1 MNNIKKYNESKRTW
15 DIVASNDAKGIGTTN
30 PKFLKDGEN
39 IISVDTA
46 MERLK
51 DDLTVAQGNISWL
64 ALHGG
69 GGSGSGGGGTTPGDT
84 EVNTT
89 ITVNDKSTGSQ
100 IIMDQ
105 GGLQIKLSDL
115 SVKYNKGWNVIARI
129 GSTQIYS
136 SVANASNPILF
147 VPYDTVVSQLQNHTG
162 KLNISA
168 SYEDDEKGIYGSA
181 QWSGVIIDNNI
192 EMSCEDIQSTLTSL
206 NTSFL
211 KLYYSV
217 GVVGNYKLTIKL
229 IGRLHTITKEY
240 DLVIATTDQFLKSI
254 VLSDLIGQTEDYIDS
269 YVVECT
275 LQNKT
280 TQSVKK
286 TIKSTMTVV
295 SSEILISSAVM
306 SKIQGQ
312 PTEVSMDGS
321 VNVVFTAYVS
331 QYTSY
336 KYNIEIDGNLV
347 RQDAD
352 GVFGRQVS
360 DYISVNNK
368 PWTVANK
375 TVPLKV
381 TVTSGQKTATTTYY
395 IKFIK
400 SSVTYLS
407 DTSNITNNRI
417 FSLHA
422 RSQNVG
428 DDMFEFTNTNYKS
441 QFQIGSVLRTM
452 ESNIRSRVS
461 ILDSAVQYYR
471 ISNGAYAKFD
481 DISLESRKYKF
492 NDIIS
497 SSGDEFTIH
506 IHYKADYH
514 PDDERTIL
522 FSGNTSVADQNLG
535 AMINGISIDVH
546 NIYINNENVIQLED
560 NTENDITI
568 TCKKQTTRTQIATG
582 YVDSVSYVVKV
593 YLDGVLSAIRNL
605 TTPIV
610 FGDTIYLGARQYI
623 KNGKSVIY
631 NKCDVNI
638 YNMNIYTYA
647 LNEFDIMVD
656 SINNIVS
663 TDYVNGTPNYARIQV
678 ELKKNFCERKSDGS
692 IKSYLYNEH
701 TGYNVDFLLDSNGRL
716 NSKSIQEQAA
726 FIGIPIV
733 LIDVSNDSSW
743 TFDQFV
749 KQQSASSTTLTATT
763 NKVIQ
768 YWDPVGI
775 NKQDKTGIDTS
786 IKTINGVTIELQGT
800 STLADAVKNVN
811 ITVPD
816 TTTFVPKST
825 WFPEQTYTLKAD
837 VVDSSHA
844 SNASIGSFINS
855 ALGRI
860 GTSEYFPFDKKAVD
874 NVYESDY
881 VKKQQ
886 KTATLKHTVEGFPV
900 FLIMKFYTD
909 AQNKVSTT
917 PLGIYSF
924 NLGRNAYR
932 NLGFKKVNKIVD
944 EGNNVFEVT
953 TFPFYKD
960 KVKYVEEDTPNAN
973 WIEIKDTVSLSD
985 FANVKD
991 TLPEGINTSNGDF
1004 WQSDREILN
1013 RRFDVRYP
1021 SNKQVSDY
1029 PGFVQFVK
1037 NIMRFP
1043 IERCYSS
1050 DSIGTISKN
1059 YIAGSYDLYSVD
1071 NFNNYYKTGQR
1082 QDIEIDSNAVS
1093 AENLGFNVE
1102 SAMKYFIIANFF
1114 GLVDNF
1120 GKNSTYRSWDGNK
1133 YLTDFYD
1140 LDCSMSG
1147 DNQGQLSITPDVW
1160 IKYLTNN
1167 GTVANAQNGLQY
1179 VAETFNFDEAI
1190 SRKTVSA
1197 NTNKLWLSL
1206 DTSFSRAVFGED
1218 VNSLY
1223 TKYWYDFR
1231 KFTEDLAKSKGY
1243 DTFTNYFIDEY
1254 FDKQTSDCGSLIF
1267 NYDYKLKYLL
1277 QFTNDQISNTKDMTK
1292 LHGRKIAHSRNWLK
1306 KHTIFLDSLFKWRD
1320 TAKQQQ
1326 SITFKSNA
1334 DVSTGNS
1341 IMGTNQQVFPVTTN
1355 CPIISKISIGDT
1367 VTAFYFLQDN
1377 KETFVNVGN
1386 IKYGGPYNWN
1396 ITNSNNFI
1404 KLGNANNKLSSMQVS
1419 ILAATEAQNTID
1431 ALGFPALHEIDL
1443 SGNKHF
1449 SPDFKLDVFRKDIQS
1464 QIRTMDF
1471 SNTQCLDPTKTF
1483 VLDIEQNSKTP
1494 HAFTKFTKLTDINI
1508 SGSKCIT
1515 NIYIPTNV
1523 PLKTLQIQ
1531 RSNIN
1536 ELDLRHQPYLKQID
1550 LTGCNNLQ
1558 TVYIED
1564 CDGYTSLD
1572 LSGYNNLQKVQIINC
1587 KNLTNLTIANNVNLT
1602 QIAIENCPRL
1612 DSVRIINNQALIGD
1626 SNTNYVTLSDLRAL
1640 TSIDLS
1646 SNSKLKYVTIDNC
1659 NEANIANL
1667 YLNGSAI
1674 KGSPSSKD
1682 ILNLSKF
1689 TGLQTFN
1696 ISQNSTVEYIQ
1707 FANDKDKPITLT
1719 QQFQGC
1725 ANLKRLYG
1733 NIVISSLR
1741 TFYLLNKFSLHGS
1754 DLSTVKFMNKS
1765 VVDTDGRV
1773 LMPYEIT
1780 NQDSKSKQPPL
1791 NWKMPWQS
1799 GDGVTNITFGTQ
1811 SCDYMFRET
1820 ACTIFDVYYALSNLG
1835 QMKSL
1840 RGMFFQS
1847 KVNFER
1853 TATVDNSPNRYMYHF
1868 ATGVW
1873 DIRDILWGC
1882 YKNIRI
1888 FSPEHDENN
1897 VTKDNGLFSPLIDSL
1912 THIDC
1917 WANGFHGMFDR
1928 FMFRHSS
1935 KNYKINSFTGFFNH
1949 KNSIIVEDVNNA
1961 GFVDFDNKDNNE
1973 DLELSKTG
1981 GANRGNLTMFTKNL
1995 LTKNY
2000 TSCFNACFIDYD
2012 TITFENPVN
2021 SVSDAFIS
2029 SYGKGTISFKNMFKH
2044 PQHVSVIS
2052 AFACLGKG
2060 TTSVDFTITNQLFEG
2075 FTNLTHF
2082 NNRSTVNNITMFGDG
2097 YKKRIV
2103 GGFPEN
2109 IFKDCKKLNVVRYLF
2124 SNSTAENLISIPELP
2139 GNLFINNPQLTD
2151 VYGLFSDL
2159 KFDYKLTG
2167 NSFANCTLL
2176 NQVSYLFANSS
2187 YQERIKSHIPYK
2199 LLYHGETDVTQTYYG
2214 IVDGKIESETSTSN
2228 GVSTTT
2234 VTITHKN
2241 GDIFKYKQ
2249 TGETIEWSKDGTV
2262 IQNPEGVVYFKTTIT
2277 TKKPN
2282 SKINFAN
2289 NLFQYNYIQP
2299 YVNNSPEEIQNHTYQ
2314 PYNILFINGKFQ
2326 KAQPDT
2332 VNNTIMWSYDGVHKK
2347 TGVHDGDDEHDENLV
2362 SSVITRDNTILSGTL
2377 NYCCAPDL
2385 FRYCNG
2391 DAEIQNIFYGCGY
2404 GYNVQDR
2411 GGLFGR
2417 IPPIL
2422 LLPFNGYT
2430 KNITGMFYN
2439 CTYLST
2445 YTLSD
2450 GTTNYTIPKSLFKYC
2465 PNITTLRN
2473 TFNGITLY
2481 LGTNLSAIQDI
2492 NKSILGDI
2500 GFAFAYCH
2508 YVTSNSSQPVQI
2520 SGVFYGF
2527 NQLSYIR
2534 GAFCGST
2541 LFVSPGKVKFAQVF
2555 TPNRYVSAGHNKLEY
2570 GEVFMNYGAN
2580 AIHENPKTLLD
2591 NNTTKNY
2598 YN

>member
-1 MNNIKKYNESKRTW
+1 MNNIKKYNESKRNW
-15 DIVASNDAKGIGTTN
+15 DIIASNNAKGIGTTN
-30 PKFLKDGEN
+30 PKLLKDGET
-39 IISVDTA
+39 IVSVDTA

-51 DDLTVAQGNISWL
+51 DDLTIAQGNISWL

-69 GGSGSGGGGTTPGDT
+69 GGSGSGGGGNTPGDT
-84 EVNTT
+84 EVTTT
-89 ITVNDKSTGSQ
+89 ITVNDKQTDAQ

-105 GGLQIKLSDL
+105 SGLQIKLSNL
-115 SVKYNKGWNVIARI
+115 TVKYNKGWNVIARI
-129 GSTQIYS
+129 GSTQIYN
-136 SVANASNPILF
+136 SVANAANPILF
-147 VPYDTVVSQLQNHTG
+147 IPYSTVASHLTNHSG

-181 QWSGVIIDNNI
+181 QWSGVVIDNNI
-192 EMSCEDIQSTLTSL
+192 EMQCDDIQSTLTSL

-217 GVVGNYKLTIKL
+217 GVVGNYNLTIKI
-229 IGRLHTITKEY
+229 IGKLHTLQKEY

-254 VLSDLIGQTEDYIDS
+254 VLSDIIEDNEQYIDS
-269 YVVECT
+269 YVIEST
-275 LQNKT
+275 LQNKDMA
-280 TQSVKK
+280 SVKK
-286 TIKSTMTVV
+286 TIKSTMTIV
-295 SSEILISSAVM
+295 SSDILISSSVM
-306 SKIQGQ
+306 SKLQAS
-312 PTEVSMDGS
+312 PTEVSTDGS

-336 KYNIEIDGNLV
+336 KYNIEIDGNIV
-347 RQDAD
+347 RQNAD
-352 GVFGRQVS
+352 GVFGRQIS

-368 PWTVANK
+368 PWTVVGR

-381 TVTSGQKTATTTYY
+381 TVTSGQKTASTTYY
-395 IKFIK
+395 IKFVK
-400 SSVTYLS
+400 SSVTYLN
-407 DTSNITNNRI
+407 DTANITNNRM
-417 FSLHA
+417 FEMHA

-428 DDMFEFTNTNYKS
+428 DDMFEFSNTNYKS
-441 QFQIGSVLRTM
+441 QFQVGSTLRTM

-471 ISNGAYAKFD
+471 ISNGAYGKFD
-481 DISLESRKYKF
+481 EFSLESRKYKF
-492 NDIIS
+492 KDIIT

-522 FSGNTSVADQNLG
+522 FSGVTSVADQNLG
-535 AMINGISIDVH
+535 SMINGISIDVH

-560 NTENDITI
+560 NVENDITI
-568 TCKKQTTRTQIATG
+568 TCKKQTTRTQIASG
-582 YVDSVSYVVKV
+582 YVDSISYVVKV

-610 FGDTIYLGARQYI
+610 FGDTIYLGARQYV
-623 KNGKSVIY
+623 KNGQPVIY
-631 NKCDVNI
+631 NKCDVDI
-638 YNMNIYTYA
+638 YNLNVYTYA

-656 SINNIVS
+656 RINNIVS
-663 TDYVNGTPNYARIQV
+663 TDYINGAPNYARIQV
-678 ELKKNFCERKSDGS
+678 ELKKNFCERKTDGS
-692 IKSYLYNEH
+692 IKSYLYNER

-716 NSKSIQEQAA
+716 NTKNIQEQAA

-786 IKTINGVTIELQGT
+786 VKTINNATIELQGT
-800 STLADAVKNVN
+800 STLADAVKNIN
-811 ITVPD
+811 ITTPD
-816 TTTFVPKST
+816 TSMFVPKST
-825 WFPEQTYTLKAD
+825 WLPEQTYTLKAD

-844 SNASIGSFINS
+844 SNAAIGSFINT

-860 GTSEYFPFDKKAVD
+860 GTSEYFPFDKKAIS
-874 NVYESDY
+874 NVYDSDY

-932 NLGFKKVNKIVD
+932 NLGFKKVNKILD
-944 EGNNVFEVT
+944 EGNNAFEVT

-960 KVKYVEEDTPNAN
+960 KVKYIEDDTKDAN
-973 WIEIKDTVSLSD
+973 WIEIKDTISLSD

-991 TLPEGINTSNGDF
+991 SLPEGINTSNGDF

-1021 SNKQVSDY
+1021 SNKQPSDY

-1050 DSIGTISKN
+1050 DSLGVISKN

-1071 NFNNYYKTGQR
+1071 NFNNYYKTGQK

-1093 AENLGFNVE
+1093 AENLGFSVE
-1102 SAMKYFIIANFF
+1102 SAIKYFIIANQF

-1133 YLTDFYD
+1133 YFLDFYD
-1140 LDCSMSG
+1140 LDCSLSG
-1147 DNQGQLSITPDVW
+1147 DNQGQLTITPDVW
-1160 IKYLTNN
+1160 IKYLTNK
-1167 GTVANAQNGLQY
+1167 GTMENAQPGLEY

-1231 KFTEDLAKSKGY
+1231 RFTEDLAKSKGY
-1243 DTFTNYFIDEY
+1243 DTFANYFIDEY

-1341 IMGTNQQVFPVTTN
+1341 VMGTNQQTFPVTTN

-1367 VTAFYFLQDN
+1367 VTAFYFLQN
-1377 KETFVNVGN
+1377 NRETFVNVGN

-1404 KLGNANNKLSSMQVS
+1404 KLGNANNKLSNMQIS
-1419 ILAATEAQNTID
+1419 ILAATETQNTID

-1449 SPDFKLDVFRKDIQS
+1449 SPDFKLDVFRKDVQS
-1464 QIRTMDF
+1464 QIRIMDF

-1483 VLDIEQNSKTP
+1483 ILDIEQNSKTP
-1494 HAFTKFTKLTDINI
+1494 NAFTKFTKLTDINI

-1515 NIYIPTNV
+1515 NVYIPTNV

-1536 ELDLRHQPYLKQID
+1536 ELDLRHQPYLSQID

-1564 CDGYTSLD
+1564 CDGYSSLD
-1572 LSGYNNLQKVQIINC
+1572 LTGYNNLQKVSIINC
-1587 KNLTNLTIANNVNLT
+1587 KNLINLKISNNVNLT
-1602 QIAIENCPRL
+1602 QVSVENCPRL
-1612 DSVRIINNQALIGD
+1612 SNITITENPALMGD
-1626 SNTNYVTLSDLRAL
+1626 SNTNYVTLSDLRAV
-1640 TSIDLS
+1640 TNIDLHG
-1646 SNSKLKYVTIDNC
+1646 NARLQYVTIDNC
-1659 NEANIANL
+1659 NEANIETLNL
-1667 YLNGSAI
+1667 SNSAI
-1674 KGSPSSKD
+1674 KGTPTNKTMLD
-1682 ILNLSKF
+1682 LSKF
-1689 TGLQTFN
+1689 TSMTNFVITN
-1696 ISQNSTVEYIQ
+1696 NSSVEYIQ
-1707 FANDKDKPITLT
+1707 FANNESAPITINST
-1719 QQFQGC
+1719 FAGC
-1725 ANLKRLYG
+1725 VNLKRIYG
-1733 NIVISSLR
+1733 NIQIGAPRAFYVLDKFSIHGSSLSSVR
-1741 TFYLLNKFSLHGS
+1741 
-1754 DLSTVKFMNKS
+1754 FMGKS
-1765 VVDTDGRV
+1765 VVDTDGKI

-1780 NQDSKSKQPPL
+1780 NPDSKGKQPPL

-1799 GDGVTNITFGTQ
+1799 GTGVTNLTFTTTGA
-1811 SCDYMFRET
+1811 DYMFRGT
-1820 ACTIFDVYYALSNLG
+1820 ACTVFDVYYTLSNLG
-1835 QMKSL
+1835 NMTSL

-1847 KVNFER
+1847 KVRFER
-1853 TATVDNSPNRYMYHF
+1853 TATVDNSPNRYMY
-1868 ATGVW
+1868 ALTKNVA

-1882 YKNIRI
+1882 YYNIRV
-1888 FSPEHDENN
+1888 FSPEHDGTN
-1897 VTKDNGLFSPLIDSL
+1897 VTKDNGLFSPLIDTL
-1912 THIDC
+1912 VLVDC
-1917 WANGFHGMFDR
+1917 WGNGFHGAFDR
-1928 FMFRHSS
+1928 FLFRHSS
-1935 KNYKINSFTGFFNH
+1935 KKYKINSFNGFFNNY
-1949 KNSIIVEDVNNA
+1949 NSPLVDDVNTV
-1961 GFVDFDNKDNNE
+1961 GFIDFDARDGNADE
-1973 DLELSKTG
+1973 EISKNGGTG
-1981 GANRGNLTMFTKNL
+1981 RGNFTGFTKD
-1995 LTKNY
+1995 LTTTGFMN
-2000 TSCFNACFIDYD
+2000 CFNVNFIDFN
-2012 TITFENPVN
+2012 TVTFENPTSLVE
-2021 SVSDAFIS
+2021 SAFMCR
-2029 SYGKGTISFKNMFKH
+2029 YGKGTVSFANMFKH
-2044 PQHVSVIS
+2044 PNRLGKLS
-2052 AFACLGKG
+2052 AFACTNTG
-2060 TTSVDFTITNQLFEG
+2060 TTTVDFQITDQLFNG
-2075 FTNLTHF
+2075 FTNLVHF
-2082 NNRSTVNNITMFGDG
+2082 NHQSSISNTTMFGAG
-2097 YKKRIV
+2097 YKKRII
-2103 GGFPEN
+2103 GAFPEN
-2109 IFKDCKKLNVVRYLF
+2109 IFAGCKSLETVRYLF
-2124 SNSTAENLISIPELP
+2124 SNATADNMITIPTLP
-2139 GNLFINNPQLTD
+2139 GNLFANQVRLYDI
-2151 VYGLFSDL
+2151 YGLFSDL
-2159 KFDYKLTG
+2159 QFDYKING
-2167 NSFANCTLL
+2167 SSFAKCIRLYNV
-2176 NQVSYLFANSS
+2176 QYLFANTRFA
-2187 YQERIKSHIPYK
+2187 EHLKSPIPYK
-2199 LLYHGETDVTQTYYG
+2199 LFYQGDIPVTQTYYG
-2214 IVDGKIESETSTSN
+2214 IQDGQMETETTN
-2228 GVSTTT
+2228 TGGVPVTT
-2234 VTITHKN
+2234 VTLTHKN
-2241 GDIFKYKQ
+2241 GDVFKYKQ
-2249 TGETIEWSKDGTV
+2249 TGETVEWSKDGVV
-2262 IQNPEGVVYFKTTIT
+2262 IQNPEGVVYFKTVVNT
-2277 TKKPN
+2277 TKPRNEIQKATNIFQNNAIPAY
-2282 SKINFAN
+2282 INTK
-2289 NLFQYNYIQP
+2289 
-2299 YVNNSPEEIQNHTYQ
+2299 PEEINNHKYQ
-2314 PYNILFINGKFQ
+2314 PYNILFTGGKFQ
-2326 KAQPDT
+2326 KTQPDSI
-2332 VNNTIMWSYDGVHKK
+2332 NNTIMWSYDGVNKK
-2347 TGVHDGDDEHDENLV
+2347 ASIHNGDDEHDTNVV
-2362 SSVITRDNTILSGTL
+2362 SAVITRDGTVIAGTL

-2385 FRYCNG
+2385 FRYCNENAVIT
-2391 DAEIQNIFYGCGY
+2391 DVFNGCGY
-2404 GYNVQDR
+2404 QYNVQDR
-2411 GGLFGR
+2411 SGLFGR
-2417 IPPIL
+2417 IPSVL
-2422 LLPFNGYT
+2422 LLPFKGYT
-2430 KNITGMFYN
+2430 KDISGLFQG
-2439 CTYLST
+2439 CSYLSR
-2445 YTLSD
+2445 YTLDD
-2450 GTTNYTIPKSLFKYC
+2450 GVTNYTIPKSFFKNC
-2465 PNITTLRN
+2465 PDISRMRN
-2473 TFNGITLY
+2473 TFNGLSLY

-2492 NKSILGDI
+2492 NKATLGDI

-2508 YVTSNSSQPVQI
+2508 YITDNASSPVLM

-2527 NQLSYIR
+2527 NSLSYIR
-2534 GAFCGST
+2534 GAFGGSNA
-2541 LFVSPGKVKFAQVF
+2541 FVSPGTVKFVQMF
-2555 TPNRYVSAGHNKLEY
+2555 TPNKYVSAGHNKIEY
-2570 GEVFMNYGAN
+2570 GEVFMNYGAS

-2591 NNTTKNY
+2591 NNTTRNY
-2598 YN
+2598 YG